1 MNLKS
6 IAALGFVA
14 AMTAFGT
21 APASANASTSSV
33 ERAAQLG
40 DQLLLHLRLC
50 PLLPRLSRAGGP
62 LLSRLPRPLL
72 HLTNATYLR

>member
-6 IAALGFVA
+6 IAVALGFVA

-33 ERAAQLG
+33 ERAADSVTSARCTCGYVRYYRVYRVQPVY
-40 DQLLLHLRLC
+40 RVY
-50 PLLPRLSRAGGP
+50 RVYRV
-62 LLSRLPRPLL
+62 R
-72 HLTNATYLR
+72 YYI

>member
-33 ERAAQLG
+33 ER
-40 DQLLLHLRLC
+40 R
-50 PLLPRLSRAGGP
+50 
-62 LLSRLPRPLL
+62 
-72 HLTNATYLR
+72 

>member
-33 ERAAQLG
+33 ERAADSVTSARCTCG
-40 DQLLLHLRLC
+40 YVRYYRVYRV
-50 PLLPRLSRAGGP
+50 PVVRYYRVY
-62 LLSRLPRPLL
+62 RVR
-72 HLTNATYLR
+72 YYI